1 MKKTITTIGA
11 VLVIILSVVW
21 IFGDFDLIGGLFG
34 TSDSTCIEAAEKGVK
49 SQVYK
54 ELGVVADRFDSE
66 VIYKD
71 GNDRLIAVKYAFDDG
86 DWGGAYCLYLVGEY
100 VVNGT
105 SMLPPGFDFDAQLE
119 ELKALF
125 GL

>member
-1 MKKTITTIGA
+1 MSKTIFKAITLTLM
-11 VLVIILSVVW
+11 VSMLVITLVGCD
-21 IFGDFDLIGGLFG
+21 IFDVFYG
-34 TSDSTCIEAAEKGVK
+34 TSDSACIEVAEKGVK

-71 GNDRLIAVKYAFDDG
+71 GDDRLIAVKYAFDDG

-105 SMLPPGFDFDAQLE
+105 SMLPPGFDFDERLE